1 MSGETRTF
9 RPFLVDV
16 VLSKVLDGATFAY
29 GDLMCASGGRLVVED
44 ASYSMREPVL
54 AWSRADRF
62 DEFKREIELGALNM
76 GIHLSCLSLVVVAKS
91 AYLKL
96 SELVYQ
102 RSLDD
107 LGSVEREVKI
117 GVRPDGS
124 RRCMFHT
131 ETHGATI
138 HAYIAL
144 NTQINADTSGCAQSG
159 SDGSGIGGNGG
170 ISGIGDS
177 GSGSGSSDG
186 SSGNKMAMAESGLRT
201 QQPSPPQQPPQQNL
215 QPLRPSLRST
225 WLAQVKFNIAC
236 RVSEAN
242 IFRFTPLDDANR
254 RRLGIDKHATRFV
267 EIESGDLT
275 DAMSR
280 SNMPTFWVDEQL
292 LHMLDSLSG
301 SPLAKL
307 QQLQLAVDFIS
318 AVVFEF
324 SQQCRYLGGAPGA
337 PTATA
342 AQMPLSY
349 DDIKTSI
356 VGKIVNLVAGPK
368 ATRDE
373 REQVL
378 KSCVEDPRKVVVWLE
393 SSLKLREK
401 LFESLKS
408 HATS

>member
-1 MSGETRTF
+1 MGSETRTF

-16 VLSKVLDGATFAY
+16 VLSNVLDGTKFAY
-29 GDLMCASGGRLVVED
+29 GDLMCEPGKRVVVED

-62 DEFKREIELGALNM
+62 DQFKREIELGALNM

-107 LGSVEREVKI
+107 LESVEREIKI

-144 NTQINADTSGCAQSG
+144 NTQIKADTIGCTQDDGNGDGNGSG
-159 SDGSGIGGNGG
+159 DGSRDVGGGNG
-170 ISGIGDS
+170 SG
-177 GSGSGSSDG
+177 
-186 SSGNKMAMAESGLRT
+186 GNNMAVAESGVSA
-201 QQPSPPQQPPQQNL
+201 QQPSPPQQAL

-225 WLAQVKFNIAC
+225 WLAQVKFSIAC
-236 RVSEAN
+236 SVSEAN

-254 RRLGIDKHATRFV
+254 TRLGIDKHATRFV

-292 LHMLDSLSG
+292 LHMLDSLSS

-307 QQLQLAVDFIS
+307 QQIQLAVDFIS

-324 SQQCRYLGGAPGA
+324 SQQCRYLGSA

-342 AQMPLSY
+342 AQTPLSY
-349 DDIKTSI
+349 DDVKASI
-356 VGKIVNLVAGPK
+356 IGKIVNLVAGPK
-368 ATRDE
+368 ATKDE
-373 REQVL
+373 REHVL